1 MAITRR
7 LRARRPASGFAA
19 VVAVLAVA
27 SPAFATTDATISA
40 APIGTG
46 SYLVTVTNTGTDPI
60 SRFDIFAP
68 SATNLAPSTC
78 GPGTLT
84 GTTGCAVTIA
94 PGGTA
99 QLCYTGGSPRELVPG
114 TFVVANGGP
123 VMSTLTMLP
132 AVSSCPL
139 AGWSPPLPVATP
151 PATPAPTPTTP
162 AVTPAPTAVAAH
174 CVVPKLKGRKL
185 ADAQKAIAQAHCAL
199 GTVKKVRSKRVKK
212 GRVIS
217 QGALAGKSLSPG
229 TKVSLVISKAR

>member
-7 LRARRPASGFAA
+7 RCARRAASSVAA
-19 VVAVLAVA
+19 VVAALAVA
-27 SPAFATTDATISA
+27 SPAFATTGATISA

-46 SYLVTVTNTGTDPI
+46 SYLVTITNTGTDPI

-78 GPGTLT
+78 GPGALA
-84 GTTGCAVTIA
+84 GTTACTGTIA

-99 QLCYTGGSPRELVPG
+99 QLCYTGGRPNELVAG
-114 TFVVANGGP
+114 SFVLVNGSP
-123 VMSTLTMLP
+123 VMSTLTVLP

-139 AGWSPPLPVATP
+139 AGWSPPAPVATP

-162 AVTPAPTAVAAH
+162 AVTPAPTAVAAN
-174 CVVPKLKGRKL
+174 CVVPKLKGKKL
-185 ADAQKAIAQAHCAL
+185 ADARKAIAQAHCAL
-199 GTVKKVRSKRVKK
+199 GTVKKVSSKRVKK

-217 QGALAGKSLSPG
+217 QGARAGKSLSPG
-229 TKVSLVISKAR
+229 TKVSLVISKGH